1 MEHNKK
7 TTRTKSE
14 LFISV
19 FKEISKDWLRLK
31 NKKYDNYFLMKSL
44 KENKIFKLDKN
55 GLSLAFYKKEKLPYY
70 KKIISDLEKFS
81 KKNNTDVRICM
92 HLSKRSKMQNMIN
105 IIHKKNFTTRPH
117 KHLRKEEIYHL
128 IKGKMKIEY
137 FIKKKKFT
145 AILEKNFNIFRM
157 SKNTYHNIIPL
168 SKMIIF
174 HEIREGPFKKTD
186 SIFKK

>member
-1 MEHNKK
+1 
-7 TTRTKSE
+7 
-14 LFISV
+14 
-19 FKEISKDWLRLK
+19 
-31 NKKYDNYFLMKSL
+31 MKSL
-44 KENKIFKLDKN
+44 KENKLFKLDKN
-55 GLSLAFYKKEKLPYY
+55 GLSLAFFIKKKNFLIT

-81 KKNNTDVRICM
+81 KKNNNADVRICM

-105 IIHKKNFTTRPH
+105 IIHKKNFITRPH
-117 KHLRKEEIYHL
+117 KHLQKEEIYHL

>member
-1 MEHNKK
+1 
-7 TTRTKSE
+7 
-14 LFISV
+14 
-19 FKEISKDWLRLK
+19 
-31 NKKYDNYFLMKSL
+31 MKSL

-55 GLSLAFYKKEKLPYY
+55 GLSLAFFIKKKNFLIT

-81 KKNNTDVRICM
+81 KKNNNADVRICM

>member
-1 MEHNKK
+1 
-7 TTRTKSE
+7 
-14 LFISV
+14 
-19 FKEISKDWLRLK
+19 
-31 NKKYDNYFLMKSL
+31 MKSL

-55 GLSLAFYKKEKLPYY
+55 GLSLAFFVKKKNFLIT
-70 KKIISDLEKFS
+70 KKIIRDLEKFS
-81 KKNNTDVRICM
+81 KKNNNTDVRICM

-105 IIHKKNFTTRPH
+105 LIHKKNFTTEPH
-117 KHLRKEEIYHL
+117 KHLHKEEIYHL